1 MAKFHYKAKR
11 GLEEVVEGFVEA
23 ENQEEALNKIT
34 AQGLFPIRVVIETS
48 AVSKKEPQNLIQK
61 NIVNRRITQRDI
73 LNFTQKLTTLVKARV
88 ELLGSLRIL
97 YEQTENIRF
106 KTIIL
111 EIYES
116 SKEGK
121 TFSESLSRFP
131 SVFSNIFVN
140 IVKAGEA
147 SGRLDSALEQINE
160 FSTREEN
167 LRSKILVAMAY
178 PALLTLVGLSSIF
191 VLINFVVPRLKPI
204 FANLG
209 SDLPLITK
217 IIIKMSE
224 LSSKTWLSA
233 LAVVI
238 AVILFLYKTKGTSFY
253 KSYLRKIKT
262 SVPIVKR
269 LVKNQELAH
278 FSRALA
284 LLLNSGVPALRSLEI
299 ATSSIEDKKLKMEL
313 DNACRDIAAGQGL
326 SKSMENQTSLSSF
339 FIKMIAVGEESGR
352 LKEVLDEISNSYTQ
366 QIELDIALIT
376 SLLEPILIL
385 VLGMILGSIVLSIL
399 LPTFQITQIVH

>member
-1 MAKFHYKAKR
+1 MAKFYYKAKR
-11 GLEEVVEGFVEA
+11 GLEEVVEGCVEA

-34 AQGLFPIRVVIETS
+34 GQGLFPISVVIETS

-61 NIVNRRITQRDI
+61 NIVNRRITSRDI

-88 ELLGSLRIL
+88 ELLGSLKIL
-97 YEQTENIRF
+97 YEQTENARF
-106 KTIIL
+106 KAVIL
-111 EIYES
+111 EIYKS

-121 TFSESLSRFP
+121 AFSESLSRFP
-131 SVFSNIFVN
+131 EIFSNIFVN

-178 PALLTLVGLSSIF
+178 PALLLMVGLTSIF
-191 VLINFVVPRLKPI
+191 VLINFVVPKLKPI
-204 FANLG
+204 FAGLG
-209 SDLPLITK
+209 SNLPLITK

-224 LSSKTWLSA
+224 LSSKTWLLV
-233 LAVVI
+233 LAAII
-238 AVILFLYKTKGTSFY
+238 AVILFLYKTKGSSFY
-253 KSYLRKIKT
+253 ISYVRKIKT

-313 DNACRDIAAGQGL
+313 DKACRDIAAGQGL
-326 SKSMENQTSLSSF
+326 AKSMGNQTSLSSF

-385 VLGMILGSIVLSIL
+385 VLGLILGSIVLSIL